1 MAKFQGASV
10 TGLRLAFPVHRL
22 ILRHVSLLDLVD
34 HPIAALGLA
43 RLFLDIKPGLE
54 VCSCRSGQGAG
65 QAKVKS
71 RGFAQAS
78 SQDLRCP
85 VLNSLLSLRDKA

>member
-1 MAKFQGASV
+1 VAKFQGASV
-10 TGLRLAFPVHRL
+10 AGLRLAFPVHRL

-34 HPIAALGLA
+34 DPFAAFGLA
-43 RLFLDIKPGLE
+43 WLFLDHEPRLA
-54 VCSCRSGQGAG
+54 VRSRRSGQGAG

-71 RGFAQAS
+71 RGS

-85 VLNSLLSLRDKA
+85 LLNSLVSLRDKA

>member
-1 MAKFQGASV
+1 M
-10 TGLRLAFPVHRL
+10 
-22 ILRHVSLLDLVD
+22 D

-43 RLFLDIKPGLE
+43 RLFLDIEPGLE
-54 VCSCRSGQGAG
+54 VRSRRSGQGAG
-65 QAKVKS
+65 QAKVKNT
-71 RGFAQAS
+71 GIAQAS